1 MDLSSFI
8 PIDRRLAL
16 AQGKPL
22 PEQTAGAV
30 LFADLSGFTAL
41 TEAYALAFGPQRGA
55 EEMTALLNRMFSA
68 LIEHVHSFHGSVVG
82 FSGDAITCWFVGDAG
97 LQAATAALALQAT
110 TAQFARGPQLLDGAA
125 PLALKCAV
133 AAGPARRLLVGD
145 PAIQLLDVLAGT
157 PISRAGQL
165 EEQAERGDVL
175 LDAGI
180 MLALAE
186 AGTQGAWR
194 ALGPGD
200 RAFALAG
207 LARPAEPQPWQPLA
221 PGALSAEQ
229 IRPWLLPAVWERLRH
244 SDSEFLTELRPA
256 VALFARFAGID
267 DSPTNMRATL
277 TAYVAW
283 VQRLLA
289 RHGGSLLQLTLGDKG
304 SYFYAAFGAPI
315 AHGDD
320 AARAV
325 AAAAALLAPP
335 ELAFIRGTQIGLAAG
350 AMRAGTYGEASRQ
363 TYGALGDAANL
374 GARLMQLARPGQVLA
389 TDDVSRA
396 AGPHARWAALPPVVL
411 RGKAQPVPVRQLAT
425 GLAERQLG
433 QLELTQ
439 RGTLIGRVAERARLE
454 AQLGAARRGQ
464 GQVVAITGEA
474 GQGKS
479 RLAAEMVRGAQAAG
493 FQVYGGAAESSGRQS
508 PFLAW
513 RPIWRA
519 LLGLPAPANL
529 AADMAAL
536 AAQLGSINPET
547 LPRLP
552 LLGPLLGLPLPETRL
567 TAEMDAA
574 LRAAS
579 LEALL
584 IDCLRAI
591 ARHQPVLLVLEDC
604 HWLDAQSLDLLIA
617 IARAIADYPIALLL
631 AYRHD
636 PDAPRLRH
644 VERLPHS
651 LVLHLGALAAADAE
665 ALLRERFG
673 APADPALVQ
682 QIVERAEGNPFFL
695 EELSSYVLEHG
706 AGNQPIE
713 LPTSLQRLLIARVDQ
728 LGEPARL
735 LLKVASV
742 IGRRFAQSEL
752 WGVYPQLGPAGPVAG
767 ELGALDRQELI
778 LQEQGANEPAY
789 LFKHQMTREVVYAS
803 LPQTIR
809 ARLHEQFAAWLET
822 TRPPA
827 ALPLDLLAYHYGQS
841 SNTAKQR
848 QFYRLAGDA
857 AARSY
862 AHTIAAEYFEH
873 LLELTEP
880 AAQPAVLIDLGRV
893 QTRAGNWDEAAA
905 RYASA
910 LAHAPAAPERSAA
923 LAGLGRVRRLQGA
936 LDEAEAQLLEASAL
950 YTRLSDAAGITEI
963 LQDLA
968 RIYRVQGDYA
978 RMAQAASDSE
988 RMARQASNLLG
999 VAQARGILGRAAFD
1013 QGDYANA
1020 SAAYEQALDL
1030 FRTLDAQPELPHAL
1044 LALAMV
1050 ADAQGQG
1057 QQAHRLVEECL
1068 LLSRKLG
1075 DRPGIVYALGSL
1087 GMIALNQ
1094 ADYATARARAEESL
1108 ALVRE
1113 LGDQHGMVIAS
1124 TNLGLVAL
1132 SDGRWAEAAGHYRT
1146 TLRLALELGYPTQ
1159 VAIALAGLAA
1169 SQVGGAGGP
1178 GQLAQ
1183 GVRWLSAAAR
1193 YVAEL
1198 GIMLERLERDILDQA
1213 RAAAQEELPPAEFA
1227 AAWSA
1232 GQALGWEEASAEAL
1246 AAGGRSQEL

>member
-8 PIDRRLAL
+8 PIDRRCAL
-16 AQGKPL
+16 AQGNPL
-22 PEQTAGAV
+22 PEQSSGAV
-30 LFADLSGFTAL
+30 LFADLSGFTPL
-41 TEAYALAFGPQRGA
+41 TEAYAQALGPQRGA
-55 EEMTALLNRMFSA
+55 EEMTALLNRIFSA
-68 LIEHVHSFHGSVVG
+68 LIEHIHNFHGSVVG
-82 FSGDAITCWFVGDAG
+82 FSGDAITCWFAGDTG

-110 TAQFARGPQLLDGAA
+110 AAQFASQPQLLAGPA
-125 PLALKCAV
+125 PLALKCTI

-145 PAIQLLDVLAGT
+145 PSIQVLDVLAGP

-165 EEQAERGDVL
+165 EEHAERGDVL
-175 LDAGI
+175 LDAGV
-180 MLALAE
+180 MHALAD
-186 AGTQGAWR
+186 AGPHGAWR
-194 ALGPGD
+194 ALAPGD
-200 RAFALAG
+200 NVFALAG
-207 LARPAEPQPWQPLA
+207 LERSAEPLPWPHIPL
-221 PGALSAEQ
+221 GALSAER
-229 IRPWLLPAVWERLRH
+229 IRPWLLPAVWKRLRH

-256 VALFARFAGID
+256 VALFACFAGID
-267 DSPTNMRATL
+267 DTHPKMHATL

-289 RHGGSLLQLTLGDKG
+289 RHGGSLLQLTIGDKG
-304 SYFYAAFGAPI
+304 SYFYAAFGAPV
-315 AHGDD
+315 AHSDD

-325 AAAAALLAPP
+325 AAAAALLVPP
-335 ELAFIRGTQIGLAAG
+335 PDLAFIRNTQIGLAAG

-374 GARLMQLARPGQVLA
+374 GARLMQFAQPGQVLA
-389 TDDVSRA
+389 TEDVCRA
-396 AGPHARWAALPPVVL
+396 AGPHVRWVVLPPVTL
-411 RGKAQPVPVRQLAT
+411 KGKAQPVPVRQLAT
-425 GLAERQLG
+425 DQVARQIG
-433 QLELTQ
+433 QLELAQ
-439 RGTLIGRVAERARLE
+439 RGTLVGRVAERARLE
-454 AQLGAARRGQ
+454 AQLHAARRGQ
-464 GQVVAITGEA
+464 GKVVAVTGEA

-479 RLAAEMVRGAQAAG
+479 RLAAEMVRSAQDAG

-519 LLGLPAPANL
+519 LLGLPEQADL
-529 AADMAAL
+529 ATGAAVL
-536 AAQLGSINPET
+536 AAQLGNINPET

-552 LLGPLLGLPLPETRL
+552 LIGPLLGLPIPETRL
-567 TAEMDAA
+567 TAEMDAP

-591 ARHQPVLLVLEDC
+591 ARQQPVLLVLEDC

-617 IARAIADYPIALLL
+617 IARAIADHPIALLL

-651 LVLHLGALAAADAE
+651 MVLHLGALASADAE

-673 APADPALVQ
+673 VPADPALVQ

-706 AGNQPIE
+706 ATNQPIE
-713 LPTSLQRLLIARVDQ
+713 LPTSLQHLLIARVDQ

-742 IGRRFAQSEL
+742 IGRRFMQSEL
-752 WGVYPQLGPAGPVAG
+752 WGVYPQLGPAGPVAS
-767 ELGALDRQELI
+767 ELDSLDRQELI
-778 LQEQGANEPAY
+778 LREQQHEQVY
-789 LFKHQMTREVVYAS
+789 LFKHQMTREAVYAS

-822 TRPPA
+822 TRPPD
-827 ALPLDLLAYHYGQS
+827 ALPLDLLAYHYSQS
-841 SNTAKQR
+841 SNPTKQR
-848 QFYRLAGDA
+848 QYYRLAGDA

-862 AHTIAAEYFEH
+862 AHTIAAEYYEH
-873 LLELTEP
+873 LLELIEP
-880 AAQPAVLIDLGRV
+880 AAQPAVLIDLGHV

-910 LAHAPAAPERSAA
+910 LAHTAADPERGAA

-936 LDEAEAQLLEASAL
+936 LGEAETQLLEAKAL
-950 YTRLSDAAGITEI
+950 FTRLGNAAGITET

-968 RIYRVQGDYA
+968 RIYRVQGDYE
-978 RMAQAASDSE
+978 RVAQAASDSE
-988 RMARQASNLLG
+988 HMAHEANDLLG
-999 VAQARGILGRAAFD
+999 VAQARTILGRAAFD
-1013 QGDYANA
+1013 QGDYVNAN
-1020 SAAYEQALDL
+1020 SAYEQALDL
-1030 FRTLDAQPELPHAL
+1030 FRVLDAQPELPHAL

-1050 ADAQGQG
+1050 ADAQGHG
-1057 QQAHRLVEECL
+1057 AHAHRLVEECL

-1094 ADYATARARAEESL
+1094 ADYATAQARAEESL
-1108 ALVRE
+1108 MLVRE
-1113 LGDQHGMVIAS
+1113 LGDQHGIVIAS

-1132 SDGRWAEAAGHYRT
+1132 SDGRWEEAASYYRA

-1159 VAIALAGLAA
+1159 AAIALVGLAA

-1183 GVRWLSAAAR
+1183 GVRWLSAAAS
-1193 YVAEL
+1193 YVADL
-1198 GIMLERLERDILDQA
+1198 GIMLERLERDALDQA
-1213 RAAAQEELPPAEFA
+1213 RVSAQEALPPAKFA
-1227 AAWSA
+1227 AAWMA
-1232 GQALGWEEASAEAL
+1232 GTRLGLEQASAEAL
-1246 AAGGRSQEL
+1246 AATVGT